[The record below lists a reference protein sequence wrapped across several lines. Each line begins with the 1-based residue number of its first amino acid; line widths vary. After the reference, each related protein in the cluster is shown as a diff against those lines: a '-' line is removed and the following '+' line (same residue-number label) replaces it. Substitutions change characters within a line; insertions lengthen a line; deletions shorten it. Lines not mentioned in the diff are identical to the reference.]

1 MRHVEK
7 AAKAGLPSKKV
18 LINHGWT
25 LLAAAAPDRRRPA
38 AAARRAG
45 RAAVAPPV
53 HAAQAQLGLTDKTHD
68 GIVTSGNA
76 YRPAGTV
83 KRLPIAYSPEWNAL
97 REHTKEIESL

>member
-1 MRHVEK
+1 M
-7 AAKAGLPSKKV
+7 
-18 LINHGWT
+18 
-25 LLAAAAPDRRRPA
+25 
-38 AAARRAG
+38 
-45 RAAVAPPV
+45 APPV

>member
-1 MRHVEK
+1 M
-7 AAKAGLPSKKV
+7 
-18 LINHGWT
+18 
-25 LLAAAAPDRRRPA
+25 
-38 AAARRAG
+38 
-45 RAAVAPPV
+45 